1 MPLTPDTGTAD
12 SNFFLLS
19 NLLPQKK
26 KARGKSQ
33 DRRREQRQEKERQL
47 QLLAWQTPINQCLVK
62 RLAAEKITALTLVAT
77 AMPLTASTGLA
88 VLMNHQQ
95 ERLAWPHSY
104 QWYSQEL
111 PRGRTICPFH
121 QERYKVR
128 KKA

>member
-1 MPLTPDTGTAD
+1 MI
-12 SNFFLLS
+12 SE
-19 NLLPQKK
+19 K
-26 KARGKSQ
+26 KAKSK
-33 DRRREQRQEKERQL
+33 RKEPRPETRAAARER
-47 QLLAWQTPINQCLVK
+47 AATATWQTPINQCLVK
-62 RLAAEKITALTLVAT
+62 RLAAENITALTLVAT

-111 PRGRTICPFH
+111 PRGMTICPFH
-121 QERYKVR
+121 QEREKVR

>member
-62 RLAAEKITALTLVAT
+62 RLAAENITALTLDET
-77 AMPLTASTGLA
+77 DMPLTASTGLE

-95 ERLAWPHSY
+95 
-104 QWYSQEL
+104 
-111 PRGRTICPFH
+111 
-121 QERYKVR
+121 
-128 KKA
+128 